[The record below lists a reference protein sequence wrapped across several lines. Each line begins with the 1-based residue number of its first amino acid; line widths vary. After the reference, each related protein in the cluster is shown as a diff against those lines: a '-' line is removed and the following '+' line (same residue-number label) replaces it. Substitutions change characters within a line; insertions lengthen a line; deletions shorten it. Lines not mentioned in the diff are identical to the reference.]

1 MELEERVK
9 ELKQKLDIAQE
20 KIIEKLKEVG
30 IDFSVLYSE
39 KREKENQKRD
49 EEKEI
54 NE

>member
-20 KIIEKLKEVG
+20 KITEKLKEVG

-39 KREKENQKRD
+39 KENQKRD

>member
-9 ELKQKLDIAQE
+9 ELKQKLDIAPE
-20 KIIEKLKEVG
+20 KIIEKLEELG
-30 IDFSVLYSE
+30 IDFSVLYS
-39 KREKENQKRD
+39 EKENQKRD